1 MQIQSLVTNSEL
13 GSKLRAGLVA
23 LMQIRSHVTNSE
35 LGEANSEQVLA
46 VLMQIRILVSNSEL
60 GSELRAGVRGS
71 TKKMISS

>member
-1 MQIQSLVTNSEL
+1 MNSEQVL
-13 GSKLRAGLVA
+13 AV